1 MQTSNTKQPKLL
13 EYWLGTPV
21 ATSNR
26 FANLDGNDELQEV
39 GTNTE
44 IKEKS
49 IKPPPIFV
57 DGVNNIKPLTQLL
70 NEHAGENY
78 EIKVLH
84 NEQVKIQP
92 KSSEVYSIIV
102 KQLEL
107 KETEF
112 YTYRPKHERNFKVIL
127 KNMHYSS
134 DVESIKKALQEI
146 GHVVVNIWNI
156 KQRITKRQLP
166 MFVIELQPQANNKLI
181 YEVKNLL
188 H

>member
-1 MQTSNTKQPKLL
+1 M
-13 EYWLGTPV
+13 GTPV
-21 ATSNR
+21 AMSNR

-44 IKEKS
+44 IKEKP
-49 IKPPPIFV
+49 IKPLPIFV

-84 NEQVKIQP
+84 NEQVKILS

-112 YTYRPKHERNFKVIL
+112 YTYRPKHERNFKL
-127 KNMHYSS
+127 
-134 DVESIKKALQEI
+134 
-146 GHVVVNIWNI
+146 
-156 KQRITKRQLP
+156 T
-166 MFVIELQPQANNKLI
+166 
-181 YEVKNLL
+181 
-188 H
+188 